1 MGQTKNFYEE
11 LFEIALRSQPNIV
24 FIEQMMREQEEK
36 ELLEQIAIDTKNE
49 ENESRRI
56 QGTHRIWETGL

>member
-1 MGQTKNFYEE
+1 MGKTKNFYEE
-11 LFEIALRSQPNIV
+11 LFEIALRSQSNILY
-24 FIEQMMREQEEK
+24 IEHMMREQEEK
-36 ELLEQIAIDTKNE
+36 ELFEQIAIDTKNE